1 MGFQPNE
8 RITGQHLSC
17 EAGVRFSAA
26 VQSGKDHQPA
36 VSAYFI
42 ALDHSPHSN
51 TFSALL
57 HDGELCSGYN
67 WNGRY
72 GEDVCTE
79 A

>member
-36 VSAYFI
+36 VAAYFI
-42 ALDHSPHSN
+42 ALDHSP
-51 TFSALL
+51 
-57 HDGELCSGYN
+57 Y
-67 WNGRY
+67 
-72 GEDVCTE
+72 
-79 A
+79 